1 MSSFPKTFSEL
12 KCEASWKAN
21 KFKSRSNLKFVCRNL
36 TNPHTHLVGLKKKI
50 KSETFLK
57 KALTY
62 LLIEIIFLG
71 SMGQFNTKVSLE
83 KFQKFALTSFDL
95 P

>member
-62 LLIEIIFLG
+62 LLIEIWHQLCTNALPIPG
-71 SMGQFNTKVSLE
+71 SPPKLLHCMY
-83 KFQKFALTSFDL
+83 
-95 P
+95 